1 MLNVVDAHAEGESG
15 KVVVGGVGPVP
26 GQTMFDKMLHFS
38 EHLDHLRKLL
48 LCEPRG
54 AVWHNANVVLPSN
67 NPEADFG
74 YIILESTEYPAM
86 SGSNTMCV
94 ATVFLETGMLPMTE
108 PVTRLVLESPAGL
121 IRIEAACAN
130 GKVERVKLVNQPA
143 FVYHQDAKI
152 DVPGL
157 GKVAVDVAYG
167 GMTFAFV
174 DAGSLG
180 ISLDVSQEAVLY
192 DLGQRIKKAAAEQL
206 GVSHPADP
214 RIPGITN
221 TSFTGPLMRE
231 EGPDGEEIVR
241 SRNAVIVSPGRLDRS
256 PCGTGTS
263 ARLALLHAR
272 GELVP
277 GQLFRH
283 ESLIGS
289 QFDARIENTTAVG
302 PYSAVVPSISGRAWI
317 TSFNQLVL
325 DPSDPFQE
333 GFVVGKPWEPEG
345 SRHRVSAS

>member
-1 MLNVVDAHAEGESG
+1 MRFGRMLNVVDAHAEGESG

-26 GQTMFDKMLHFS
+26 GETMFDKMLHFS

-67 NPEADFG
+67 NPDADFG

-94 ATVFLETGMLPMTE
+94 ATVLLETGMLPMTE
-108 PVTRLVLESPAGL
+108 PVTHLVLESPAGL
-121 IRIEAACAN
+121 IGIEATCAS

-152 DVPGL
+152 DVPGV
-157 GKVAVDVAYG
+157 GKVSVDVAYG

-174 DAGSLG
+174 DAGSVG
-180 ISLDVSQEAVLY
+180 IPLEAGQEAVLY

-206 GVSHPADP
+206 EVRHPTNP

-221 TSFTGPLMRE
+221 TSFTGPLIRE
-231 EGPDGEEIVR
+231 DAPDGAEMVR
-241 SRNAVIVSPGRLDRS
+241 SKNAVIVSPGRLDRS
-256 PCGTGTS
+256 PCGMGTS

-272 GELVP
+272 GELKP
-277 GQLFRH
+277 GQLFRP

-289 QFDARIENTTAVG
+289 QFDARIEDTTRLG
-302 PYSAVVPSISGRAWI
+302 PYAAVIPAISGRAWI
-317 TSFNQLVL
+317 TSLNQLVL

-333 GFVVGKPWEPEG
+333 GFVVGKPWKSEY
-345 SRHRVSAS
+345 

>member
-1 MLNVVDAHAEGESG
+1 MRFSRTLNVVDAHAEAESG
-15 KVVVGGVGPVP
+15 KVVIGGVGPVP
-26 GQTMFDKMLHFS
+26 GQTMFDKMVHFE
-38 EHLDHLRKLL
+38 EHLDDLRKLL

-67 NPEADFG
+67 NPEADYG

-94 ATVFLETGMLPMTE
+94 ATVLLETGMLPMTE
-108 PVTRLVLESPAGL
+108 PATNLVLESPAGL
-121 IRIEAACAN
+121 IQIEATCAD
-130 GKVERVKLVNQPA
+130 GKVQRVRLVNQPA

-157 GKVAVDVAYG
+157 GNIGVDVAYG

-174 DAGSLG
+174 DAESIGL
-180 ISLDVSQEAVLY
+180 SLDVTQEATLY

-206 GVSHPADP
+206 DVSHPLNP
-214 RIPGITN
+214 LIPGITN
-221 TSFTGPLMRE
+221 TSFTGPLLRE
-231 EGPDGEEIVR
+231 AGPDGEQMIR
-241 SRNAVIVSPGRLDRS
+241 SVNAVIVSPGRLDRS

-263 ARLALLHAR
+263 ARLALLHSR
-272 GELVP
+272 GELKA

-283 ESLIGS
+283 ESIIGS
-289 QFDARIENTTAVG
+289 QFDARIEEIVTVG
-302 PYSAVVPSISGRAWI
+302 PYEAVVPSISGSAWI

-333 GFVVGKPWEPEG
+333 GFVVGKPWKAEY
-345 SRHRVSAS
+345 

>member
-1 MLNVVDAHAEGESG
+1 MRFSRMLNVVDAHAEGESG

-26 GQTMFDKMLHFS
+26 GKTMFDKMLHFS
-38 EHLDHLRKLL
+38 EHQDHLRKLL
-48 LCEPRG
+48 LREPRG

-67 NPEADFG
+67 NPDADFG

-94 ATVFLETGMLPMTE
+94 ATVLLETGMLPMME
-108 PVTRLVLESPAGL
+108 PVTNLVLESPAGL
-121 IRIEAACAN
+121 IRIEAMCAD

-152 DVPGL
+152 DVPGV
-157 GKVAVDVAYG
+157 GKVSVDVAYG

-174 DAGSLG
+174 DAASLG
-180 ISLDVSQEAVLY
+180 IPLEVSQEAALY

-206 GVSHPADP
+206 ETCHPIDP

-221 TSFTGPLMRE
+221 TSFTGPLIRE
-231 EGPDGEEIVR
+231 DAPAGAEMVR
-241 SRNAVIVSPGRLDRS
+241 SMNAVIVSPGRLDRS

-272 GELVP
+272 GELTP

-283 ESLIGS
+283 GSLIGS
-289 QFDARIENTTAVG
+289 QFDARIESTTRLG
-302 PYSAVVPSISGRAWI
+302 PYDAVIPAISGRAWI
-317 TSFNQLVL
+317 TSLNQLVL

-333 GFVVGKPWEPEG
+333 GFTVGKPWESEY
-345 SRHRVSAS
+345 

>member
-1 MLNVVDAHAEGESG
+1 MRFSRMLNVVDAHAEGESG
-15 KVVVGGVGPVP
+15 KVVVGGIGLIP
-26 GQTMFDKMLHFS
+26 GETMFDKMLHFS
-38 EHLDHLRKLL
+38 EHQDNLRKLL
-48 LCEPRG
+48 LREPRG

-67 NPEADFG
+67 NPDADFG

-94 ATVFLETGMLPMTE
+94 ATVLLETGMLPMTE
-108 PVTRLVLESPAGL
+108 PVTNLVLESPAGL
-121 IRIEAACAN
+121 IRIEATCAG
-130 GKVERVKLVNQPA
+130 GKVERVKLVNQPV

-152 DVPGL
+152 DVPGV
-157 GKVAVDVAYG
+157 GKVSVDVAYG

-174 DAGSLG
+174 DAASLG
-180 ISLDVSQEAVLY
+180 IPLEVSQEATLY

-206 GVSHPADP
+206 EVRHPIDS

-221 TSFTGPLMRE
+221 TSFTGPLIRE
-231 EGPDGEEIVR
+231 DAPDGAEMVR
-241 SRNAVIVSPGRLDRS
+241 SLNAVIVSPGRLDRS

-272 GELVP
+272 GELKP

-289 QFDARIENTTAVG
+289 QFDARIESTTRLG
-302 PYSAVVPSISGRAWI
+302 PYDAVIPAISGRAWI
-317 TSFNQLVL
+317 TSLNQLVL

-333 GFVVGKPWEPEG
+333 GFEVGKPWEPEY
-345 SRHRVSAS
+345 